1 MGHVTE
7 LDTCKLCVHINIEQ
21 DGRYTYNVTLGP
33 FSKTTVATERQQC
46 VTSVLLS
53 YTCQKCNNNDCR
65 TTMLLWQNN
74 VSTVGKERQQCVT
87 SVLLSYTSVK
97 NVTVMSVAQQCFY
110 GKLMLP
116 ATIRRT

>member
-1 MGHVTE
+1 MRYPCIVEQHVCQKYNNNDCRTTM
-7 LDTCKLCVHINIEQ
+7 LLWQN
-21 DGRYTYNVTLGP
+21 NVT
-33 FSKTTVATERQQC
+33 TVGKERQQC